1 MIDKN
6 IRFLFLIPLLSSCNS
21 SFSNQSIDYLASY
34 IRGFNDEQ
42 IVERNLA
49 ESEFSFATVQFGRGP
64 ISTVVLAYIEDDT
77 YEWHSADGIKLFI
90 KKGVITQ
97 TLGLESNMKATSFDL
112 TRTNSIS
119 TFTSFDNPDL
129 IFAETFNYI
138 SKEINGKNTI
148 YYQEVNIPLIRWSAK
163 NKYVFKN
170 DLPTST
176 EQFIHPHLPK
186 IKLKYY
192 YK

>member
-6 IRFLFLIPLLSSCNS
+6 IRFLLLIPLLSSCNS
-21 SFSNQSIDYLASY
+21 LFSNQSIDYLANY
-34 IRGFNDEQ
+34 VRGFNDEQ

-49 ESEFSFATVQFGRGP
+49 ESEFTFATVQFGRGQ
-64 ISTVVLAYIEDDT
+64 ISTVVLAYIEGDT
-77 YEWHSADGIKLFI
+77 YEWHSADGIKLFT
-90 KKGVITQ
+90 KRGVLTQ

-112 TRTNSIS
+112 TRTNSTS

-163 NKYVFKN
+163 NKYVFRN
-170 DLPTST
+170 DLPIST
-176 EQFIHPHLPK
+176 EQFVHPHLPK

>member
-21 SFSNQSIDYLASY
+21 VFSNQSIDYLASY

-64 ISTVVLAYIEDDT
+64 VSTVVLAYIEGDT
-77 YEWHSADGIKLFI
+77 YEWHSADGIKLFTQ
-90 KKGVITQ
+90 KGVITQ
-97 TLGLESNMKATSFDL
+97 TLGLESNMKANSFDL

-170 DLPTST
+170 DLPIST

>member
-6 IRFLFLIPLLSSCNS
+6 IRFLLLIPLLSSCNS
-21 SFSNQSIDYLASY
+21 LFSNQSIDYLANY
-34 IRGFNDEQ
+34 VRGFNDEQ

-49 ESEFSFATVQFGRGP
+49 ESEFTFATVQFGRGP
-64 ISTVVLAYIEDDT
+64 ISTVVLAYIEGDT
-77 YEWHSADGIKLFI
+77 YEWHSADGIKLFT
-90 KKGVITQ
+90 KRGVLTQ

-112 TRTNSIS
+112 TRTNSTS

-163 NKYVFKN
+163 NKYVFRN
-170 DLPTST
+170 DLPIST
-176 EQFIHPHLPK
+176 EQFVHPHLPK

>member
-21 SFSNQSIDYLASY
+21 VFSNQSIDYLASY

-64 ISTVVLAYIEDDT
+64 ISTVVLAYIEGDT
-77 YEWHSADGIKLFI
+77 YEWHSADGIKLFT

-170 DLPTST
+170 DLPIST

>member
-119 TFTSFDNPDL
+119 TFTSFDNPDK
-129 IFAETFNYI
+129 A
-138 SKEINGKNTI
+138 S
-148 YYQEVNIPLIRWSAK
+148 
-163 NKYVFKN
+163 
-170 DLPTST
+170 
-176 EQFIHPHLPK
+176 
-186 IKLKYY
+186 
-192 YK
+192 